1 MQDELKNVISQA
13 MNTSSEFEHEPIA
26 QFDEGELSDE
36 ALEAVAGGFCCH
48 PLKRTVVPW
57 PAKTWFGCPRPKL

>member
-26 QFDEGELSDE
+26 QFQ
-36 ALEAVAGGFCCH
+36 
-48 PLKRTVVPW
+48 
-57 PAKTWFGCPRPKL
+57 KLRIDRNLTMCI